1 MPYREDDKL
10 GHRNKVHEGKK
21 KIDISF
27 GRAAPG
33 FALPEGPAK
42 GVDWAKEKSTTPFA

>member
-1 MPYREDDKL
+1 MISLAIGTRFT
-10 GHRNKVHEGKK
+10 RARRR
-21 KIDISF
+21 IDISF

-42 GVDWAKEKSTTPFA
+42 GVDWAKEKSTTPFS